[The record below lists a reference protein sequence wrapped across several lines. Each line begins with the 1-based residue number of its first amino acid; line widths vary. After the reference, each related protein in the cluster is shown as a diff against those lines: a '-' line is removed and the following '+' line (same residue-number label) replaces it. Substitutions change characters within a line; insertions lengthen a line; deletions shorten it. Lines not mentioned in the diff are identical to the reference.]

1 MTHVIVLE
9 GLNDIGLARN
19 EFGIPRH
26 EPPPTAAD
34 LIAAHQQLVERAQAY
49 GLTIYGATLTPFEGT
64 EIPSYWSPEG
74 DATRRAVNEWIR
86 TSEAYDAVID
96 FEAVVRDP
104 ATPTKVLAEYD
115 SGDHLHPGD
124 GGYEAMA
131 NAVDLALLQT
141 TVPVLTVTR

>member
-1 MTHVIVLE
+1 MTDRS
-9 GLNDIGLARN
+9 GY
-19 EFGIPRH
+19 
-26 EPPPTAAD
+26 
-34 LIAAHQQLVERAQAY
+34 ER
-49 GLTIYGATLTPFEGT
+49 GDWTGVYGAWPRFPGHGRRRPAALPRVGVLDHRHVARVKRN
-64 EIPSYWSPEG
+64 SRWSPEG